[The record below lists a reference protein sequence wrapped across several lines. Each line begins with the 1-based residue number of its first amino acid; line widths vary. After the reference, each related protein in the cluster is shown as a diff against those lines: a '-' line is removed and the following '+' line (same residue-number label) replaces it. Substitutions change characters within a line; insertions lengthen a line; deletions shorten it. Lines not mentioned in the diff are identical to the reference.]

1 MSPKALW
8 LFTRQFPEG
17 KGEAFLESALPVW
30 REVFSE
36 VRIFPM
42 FAGEGRVQL
51 PSGIQEER
59 LWSDAFSTASVLET
73 AANVGAFWHLLSNRD
88 PRRSIPLGELPEAIS
103 HARQLIHKAQVV
115 EQRSMPAYDPD
126 RVVLLSTW
134 MEDWVNVLALLR
146 RKHPA
151 LRFSTM
157 AHGWDLYEHRRRNG
171 TIPYRSAQMAA
182 VDQVLCISD
191 PGAAHLAQRFP
202 AMANKVRITHLGTQD
217 HGAGPWEPSGTLRV
231 VSCAYLRHPKRID
244 KLARALARIQRP
256 VHWVHFGDGPDLS
269 ALHALVKGLPPH
281 ITVELPGSVANAAVL
296 HHYRTRPVDVFA
308 LISEDEGVP
317 VSLMEA
323 ASFGIP
329 LLANDVGGVRAVVT
343 AESGVLLAADAD
355 EERIAEGVLDAASR
369 SADPERRAD
378 VRKFWQ
384 QHFFAPDNYRRIGAL
399 LMQQ

>member
-1 MSPKALW
+1 MTPKALW
-8 LFTRQFPEG
+8 LFTRQFPQG

-42 FAGEGRVQL
+42 FEGEGRVEL
-51 PSGIQEER
+51 PGGVLVER
-59 LWSDAFSTASVLET
+59 SWSDAFATASLGET
-73 AANVGAFWHLLSNRD
+73 VGNLGAFWHLLTNRD
-88 PRRSIPLGELPEAIS
+88 PRAGMPWRELPEAIS
-103 HARQLIHKAQVV
+103 HARQLIHKAQLL
-115 EQRSMPAYDPD
+115 EQRSMPAYDPE

-146 RKHPA
+146 RKHPS

-171 TIPYRSAQMAA
+171 TIPYRSAQMEA
-182 VDQVLCISD
+182 VEHVLCISD

-202 AMANKVRITHLGTQD
+202 AMADKVRITHLGTQD
-217 HGAGPWEPSGTLRV
+217 HGAGPWEPSSTLRV
-231 VSCAYLRHPKRID
+231 VSSAYLRHPKRID
-244 KLARALARIQRP
+244 KLARALARIQGP

-269 ALHALVKGLPPH
+269 ALRTLVKQLPAH
-281 ITVELPGSVANAAVL
+281 ITVELPGSVPNTAVL
-296 HHYRTRPVDVFA
+296 EHYRTRSVDVFA

-343 AESGVLLAADAD
+343 DISGVLLAADAN
-355 EERIAEGVLDAASR
+355 EEQIALGVMAAAAR
-369 SADPERRAD
+369 SADPAGRAAVRRSWQER
-378 VRKFWQ
+378 
-384 QHFFAPDNYRRIGAL
+384 FFAPTNYRRIGEL